1 MASSRLLSGGHGAR
15 CFRLLLRP
23 LSTKSPAKSAAKLRP
38 DPYDNTHESIYTAE
52 HAELREAFRKFID
65 KEINPFVDE
74 WEKAKMFP
82 AHELFKKLGTAG
94 YLGVNK
100 PVGCGGQGLDYSY
113 SVAIMEELG
122 MIKLPSPTCT
132 VAFVCPIRECYAML
146 LVMNSFSFI
155 LALKIYIH
163 TFVAGTKTFLTKS

>member
-1 MASSRLLSGGHGAR
+1 MASSRLLSGHGAR
-15 CFRLLLRP
+15 GFRVLLRP
-23 LSTKSPAKSAAKLRP
+23 LSTKSSAKTTVKLRP

-52 HAELREAFRKFID
+52 HAELREAFRKFIE

-100 PVGCGGQGLDYSY
+100 PVECGGQGLDYSY
-113 SVAIMEELG
+113 SVAIIEELG
-122 MIKLPSPTCT
+122 MTKLQ
-132 VAFVCPIRECYAML
+132 
-146 LVMNSFSFI
+146 
-155 LALKIYIH
+155 
-163 TFVAGTKTFLTKS
+163 